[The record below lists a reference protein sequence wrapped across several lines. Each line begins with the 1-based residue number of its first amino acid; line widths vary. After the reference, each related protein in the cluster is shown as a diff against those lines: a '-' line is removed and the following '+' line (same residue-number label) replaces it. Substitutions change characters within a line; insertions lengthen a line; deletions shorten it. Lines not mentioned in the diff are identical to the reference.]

1 MSLLQDVGLYDEVSP
16 QERQNGSSFLSETRH
31 IAALVGRHIGKL
43 QTPNFWRIAVK
54 CTLRK
59 PKRNLVVIGGV
70 LEVYLPTDLADYYKL
85 DVMGRKRF
93 ALDAL
98 AQGLALASKHTGIGK
113 SEFPEAIRKSES
125 LINEYPFP
133 KSPRS
138 SPNRKWKAHL
148 WCSHEIDHF
157 TAHLVIMDRQMV
169 ESARVF
175 LFKARPSE
183 FDFVRL
189 MDVPYWVTNG
199 EIDVCGKSWKW
210 NPERR
215 TLEKCDP
222 ESNSIVS

>member
-1 MSLLQDVGLYDEVSP
+1 MSVLQDVGLYDDASP
-16 QERQNGSSFLSETRH
+16 NERQNGLSFLSEARH
-31 IAALVGRHIGKL
+31 IAALVGRHIGRLK
-43 QTPNFWRIAVK
+43 TPNFWRIAII
-54 CTLRK
+54 CTPRK

-70 LEVYLPTDLADYYKL
+70 LDVYLPIDLGDYYRL
-85 DVMGRKRF
+85 DAMGRKRF

-98 AQGLALASKHTGIGK
+98 AQGLALATKYTGIGK
-113 SEFPEAIRKSES
+113 SEFPDAIQKSES

-148 WCSHEIDHF
+148 WCCHEIDRF

-169 ESARVF
+169 ELTRVF

-189 MDVPYWVTNG
+189 MDVPYWVTND

-210 NPERR
+210 NSERK
-215 TLEKCDP
+215 TLKKFNP
-222 ESNSIVS
+222 ESDSGVS